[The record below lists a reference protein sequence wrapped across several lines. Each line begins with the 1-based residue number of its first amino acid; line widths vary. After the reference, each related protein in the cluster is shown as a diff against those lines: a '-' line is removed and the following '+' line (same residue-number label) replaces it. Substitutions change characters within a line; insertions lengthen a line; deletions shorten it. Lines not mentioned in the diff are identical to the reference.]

1 MEKRT
6 YIIIN
11 GKKMHIVLGK
21 TIKDWEKYH
30 SNEILW
36 SFPISEFIEE
46 AIEINEDIWY
56 WLINDRVYETE
67 EEEVIK

>member
-6 YIIIN
+6 CIIIN
-11 GKKMHIVLGK
+11 GKKMHLVLGK
-21 TIKDWEKYH
+21 TIKDWEKYS

-67 EEEVIK
+67 EEVN

>member
-6 YIIIN
+6 CIIIN
-11 GKKMHIVLGK
+11 GKTMHLVLGK
-21 TIKDWEKYH
+21 TIKDWEKYS
-30 SNEILW
+30 SNEVLW
-36 SFPISEFIEE
+36 SFQIHEFIEE

-67 EEEVIK
+67 EEVN